1 MKEVPNKLRT
11 NPLWKDA
18 YALVEYIYGKIDEIV
33 DNFPDEKW
41 TTISKLRNSA
51 NDSLFYIAQ
60 SIGNAATDGA
70 EYDWSNARKSLF
82 ALQTM
87 YIFAGKQ
94 KFLKLDPDIVIRID
108 RLLEKIDAGFE
119 ISKREVERKTKKEL
133 EPWLEKYRLW
143 KEMQDD
149 NPRLGE

>member
-1 MKEVPNKLRT
+1 MKDVPSKLRL
-11 NPLWKDA
+11 NPLWQDV
-18 YALVEYIYGKIDEIV
+18 YELVVHIYGKIDEIM

-41 TTISKLRNSA
+41 TTASKLRNSA

-60 SIGNAATDGA
+60 SIGNTSIEAA
-70 EYDWSNARKSLF
+70 EYDWSNSRKSIF

-94 KFLKLDPDIVIRID
+94 KFLELDPDIVVRID
-108 RLLEKIDAGFE
+108 KILEKIDSSIEA
-119 ISKREVERKTKKEL
+119 SKKEVERKNKKEL

-143 KEMQDD
+143 KEMQ
-149 NPRLGE
+149 NG